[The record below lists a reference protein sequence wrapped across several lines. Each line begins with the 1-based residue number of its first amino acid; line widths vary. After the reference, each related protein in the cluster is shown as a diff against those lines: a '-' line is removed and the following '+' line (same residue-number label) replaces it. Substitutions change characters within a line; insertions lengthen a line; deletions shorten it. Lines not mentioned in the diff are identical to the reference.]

1 MIINH
6 NITAL
11 NTHRQLSSATNAQAN
26 SMEKLSSGLRI
37 NKASDDAAGLSI
49 SEKMRGQIRGL
60 EQASSNAQDGISLMQ
75 TAEGALNETHDI
87 LQRMR
92 ELSVQAS
99 NDTNTDTDRGELQ
112 KEMDQ
117 LIEEIDRIG
126 NTTEFNTKKLLD
138 GGLSG
143 TSATTEGVKV
153 NNTDASF
160 ASVAI
165 TTAGTSADNTFN
177 VKVTGVTRDT
187 TSDAITGYNLSWEDK
202 AGVTGTATNV
212 AAGADQVIGAFTVEL
227 GAAGSMKVGD
237 ELTFTGS
244 TASFDDVDT
253 SLSLQIGANSSQT
266 INVGIGD
273 MRAGALKVD
282 GLDVTSS
289 QSAQASITV
298 INDAIESV
306 SSERSKLGATQNR
319 LDHTINNLNTSAE
332 NLTSAES
339 RIRDV
344 DMAKEMMNQTKNS
357 ILAQASQAMLAQA
370 NQAPQAVLQLL
381 R

>member
-6 NITAL
+6 NIAAL
-11 NTHRQLSSATNAQAN
+11 NTHRQMGSAQSAQMD

-37 NKASDDAAGLSI
+37 NSAKDDAAGLTI

-60 EQASSNAQDGISLMQ
+60 EQASTNAQDGISLIQ
-75 TAEGALNETHDI
+75 TAEGTLSVTQDI

-92 ELSVQAS
+92 ELSVQSA
-99 NDTNTDTDRGELQ
+99 NDTNTDTDRGEIQ

-126 NTTEFNTKKLLD
+126 NTTEFNAKKLLD

-143 TSATTEGVKV
+143 TSSTTEGVKV
-153 NNTDASF
+153 NSTDASF
-160 ASVAI
+160 ASAVLTA
-165 TTAGTSADNTFN
+165 AGTSEDNTYN
-177 VKVTGVTRDT
+177 VKVTGVTRDAT
-187 TSDAITGYNLSWEDK
+187 GAVTGYNLSWEDK
-202 AGVTGTATNV
+202 AGVTGAATDI
-212 AAGADQVIGAFTVEL
+212 AAGDVQVIGSFDVTL
-227 GAAGSMKVGD
+227 GAADSMKVGD
-237 ELTFTGS
+237 ELTFTSS

-266 INVGIGD
+266 INIGIGD
-273 MRAGALKVD
+273 MRAGALKVA

-298 INDAIESV
+298 INNAIESV

-319 LDHTINNLNTSAE
+319 LDHTINNLDTSAE

-344 DMAKEMMNQTKNS
+344 DYAE
-357 ILAQASQAMLAQA
+357 AA
-370 NQAPQAVLQLL
+370 
-381 R
+381 

>member
-11 NTHRQLSSATNAQAN
+11 NTHRQLSSANNAQAN

-60 EQASSNAQDGISLMQ
+60 EQASANAQDGISLMQ

-92 ELSVQAS
+92 ELSVQAA

-160 ASVAI
+160 ASVGL
-165 TTAGTSADNTFN
+165 TTPGTSADNTYN
-177 VKVTGVTRDT
+177 VKVTGVARD
-187 TSDAITGYNLSWEDK
+187 AAGAVTGYDLSWEDK
-202 AGVTGTATNV
+202 AGVTGSATNV
-212 AAGADQVIGAFTVEL
+212 VAGADQVIGAFTVEL

-244 TASFDDVDT
+244 TSTFDNTDT

-266 INVGIGD
+266 INVGISD

-289 QSAQASITV
+289 QSAQAAITV

-306 SSERSKLGATQNR
+306 SSERSKLGASQNR

-344 DMAKEMMNQTKNS
+344 DYAE
-357 ILAQASQAMLAQA
+357 AA
-370 NQAPQAVLQLL
+370 
-381 R
+381 

>member
-92 ELSVQAS
+92 ELSVQAA

-165 TTAGTSADNTFN
+165 TTSGTSADNTYN
-177 VKVTGVTRDT
+177 VKVTGLERD
-187 TSDAITGYNLSWEDK
+187 AGGAVTGYNLSWEDK
-202 AGVTGTATNV
+202 AGVTSSATNV
-212 AAGADQVIGAFTVEL
+212 TAGTAQVIGEFTVTL
-227 GAAGSMKVGD
+227 GDAASMKVGD

-244 TASFDDVDT
+244 TASFDDDDT

-273 MRAGALKVD
+273 MRAEALKVN

-344 DMAKEMMNQTKNS
+344 DYAE
-357 ILAQASQAMLAQA
+357 AA
-370 NQAPQAVLQLL
+370 
-381 R
+381 